1 LDETPSLISL
11 AHFIG
16 KRSKPIL
23 MIFKV
28 EIKNVNTWRRMK
40 KEIKF
45 LKNLSAVVELCLVQS
60 DGG

>member
-1 LDETPSLISL
+1 
-11 AHFIG
+11 
-16 KRSKPIL
+16 